1 MATINRALFVFVIAL
16 IIRSG
21 YVWFFIEVDNL
32 ILEDQMMYIQLGK
45 TIAEIGDFLQV
56 TNNGYTAITDRVL
69 GYPTLLAAVYTLFGE
84 SNMAVVIVQII
95 IDSLTCVVIGLIAES
110 VIKGGFIVA
119 GIVSALNLNMIIL
132 SGMILTDTL
141 FLFIFSLFIL
151 LVYRYI
157 KYPNSFKLFLVVSV
171 LCLSVLVRP
180 VSYYLVFLLL
190 PLLIGFFI
198 WRRMLFKQVVYS
210 LLLYMIPIVIAFGSI
225 HHRNYYE
232 YNSFSL
238 TSQGGGHALY
248 WVVPATYQYSGQGSY
263 QEGQALVKD
272 RLKDAMQRD
281 GYQMSTN
288 NPFKISDYRMQ
299 VAKEALL
306 DLGFLNMLHAWS
318 VGTAINLLAPSAAYA
333 PEIRAMEHPSFYATP
348 GDGAVEKLLNYVTNT
363 DGLLYLSI
371 ITIATIISLVF
382 LIISMFGFYKMT
394 RLGWF
399 ERQNRA
405 ILLFSLF
412 IIIYFVAVTGP
423 IVGVKYRLP
432 IEPIMTMFFSYTLVR
447 FLIDKKNSKFLKD
460 KHPLCLK

>member
-1 MATINRALFVFVIAL
+1 
-16 IIRSG
+16 
-21 YVWFFIEVDNL
+21 
-32 ILEDQMMYIQLGK
+32 
-45 TIAEIGDFLQV
+45 
-56 TNNGYTAITDRVL
+56 
-69 GYPTLLAAVYTLFGE
+69 
-84 SNMAVVIVQII
+84 
-95 IDSLTCVVIGLIAES
+95 
-110 VIKGGFIVA
+110 
-119 GIVSALNLNMIIL
+119 
-132 SGMILTDTL
+132 
-141 FLFIFSLFIL
+141 
-151 LVYRYI
+151 
-157 KYPNSFKLFLVVSV
+157 
-171 LCLSVLVRP
+171 
-180 VSYYLVFLLL
+180 
-190 PLLIGFFI
+190 
-198 WRRMLFKQVVYS
+198 
-210 LLLYMIPIVIAFGSI
+210 MIPIVIAFGSI

-382 LIISMFGFYKMT
+382 LIISVFGFYKMT
-394 RLGWF
+394 KPGWF
-399 ERQNRA
+399 ERQNIA

-412 IIIYFVAVTGP
+412 IIIYFMAITGP

-432 IEPIMTMFFSYTLVR
+432 IEPIMTMFFSYALVR
-447 FLIDKKNSKFLKD
+447 FTKETLKYN
-460 KHPLCLK
+460 K